1 MDISLIIPAFIAG
14 LITFLAPCTLPLVPG
29 YLGFISG
36 VSSQDLSDPEKV
48 KKLRWKIFSNGT
60 FFILGFSVI
69 FIVLGTL
76 IGLLGSTLAPY
87 QIWLNRIGG
96 AFIVFFG
103 LLLLNVIKLPFLHL
117 DRRIKIPAWLERG
130 KPTSSLVIGL
140 SFGAG
145 WTPCV
150 GPVLGA
156 ILALAS
162 TSGTVLQSTLLLSV
176 FSLGLAVPFLA
187 VALGIGS
194 ATQYIQKFSK
204 YLNAISFIGGL
215 FLIFLGVMLFIG
227 RLSLLLSWGFQVM
240 RFFGIDAYEEVLLR
254 FL

>member
-1 MDISLIIPAFIAG
+1 MMEITLIAAFIAG
-14 LITFLAPCTLPLVPG
+14 VITFLAPCTLPLVPG

-36 VSSQDLSDPEKV
+36 VPSQDLNDPAKA
-48 KKLRWKIFSNGT
+48 KQLRWKIFFNGV
-60 FFILGFSVI
+60 FFTLGFSII
-69 FIVLGTL
+69 FIILGTL

-87 QIWLNRIGG
+87 QVWLNRIGG
-96 AFIVFFG
+96 IFIIFFG
-103 LLLLNVIKLPFLHL
+103 LLLINVIKIPFFNLERHM
-117 DRRIKIPAWLERG
+117 KVPKWLERG
-130 KPTSSLVIGL
+130 KPTSSLIMGVA
-140 SFGAG
+140 FGAG

-162 TSGTVLQSTLLLSV
+162 TSGAALQGTYLLSV
-176 FSLGLAVPFLA
+176 FSLGLAVPFLV

-194 ATQYIQKFSK
+194 AAQYIEKFSK

-215 FLIFLGVMLFIG
+215 FLIFLGAMLFMG
-227 RLSLLLSWGFQVM
+227 RLSLLLSWGFQIM
-240 RFFGIDAYEEVLLR
+240 RFFGIDAYEETLLE